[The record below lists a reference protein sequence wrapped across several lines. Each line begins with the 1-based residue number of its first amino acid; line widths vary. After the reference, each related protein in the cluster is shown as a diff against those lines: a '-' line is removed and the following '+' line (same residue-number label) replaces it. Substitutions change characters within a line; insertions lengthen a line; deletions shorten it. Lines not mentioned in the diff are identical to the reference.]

1 MPLWSCL
8 MPFGLPVRLD
18 GVENTERASGAL
30 TVVYSVINAFCHS
43 CLYSNSL
50 AAILLP
56 YTQRVIQGYW
66 HLYSWANALSGW
78 VG

>member
-1 MPLWSCL
+1 

-18 GVENTERASGAL
+18 GVENTEEQAELSLWFPLLMRP
-30 TVVYSVINAFCHS
+30 CHS
-43 CLYSNSL
+43 CLYINSL

-66 HLYSWANALSGW
+66 HLYSFANALSGW

>member
-1 MPLWSCL
+1 

-18 GVENTERASGAL
+18 GVENTEEQAELSL
-30 TVVYSVINAFCHS
+30 WLSVINASCHS

-56 YTQRVIQGYW
+56 YNVYARYW
-66 HLYSWANALSGW
+66 HL
-78 VG
+78 

>member
-1 MPLWSCL
+1 

-18 GVENTERASGAL
+18 GVENTEEQAELSL
-30 TVVYSVINAFCHS
+30 WLSVINASCHS

-66 HLYSWANALSGW
+66 HLYSFANALSGW